1 MKRLEYEV
9 RERGVTLTALAERS
23 GVNRVTISKILHGRE
38 VPWPKWRDAIAT
50 ALGWPLDRAGELFEE
65 VEVEEVAR

>member
-9 RERGVTLTALAERS
+9 RERGVTLTALAEMS

-38 VPWPKWRDAIAT
+38 VAWPKWRDAIAT

-65 VEVEEVAR
+65 VEVEGAAR